1 MINAQPDCS
10 IFVRNERINPFLP
23 LASRNLG
30 RRKNSKTVKT

>member
-23 LASRNLG
+23 LRPEIWEG
-30 RRKNSKTVKT
+30 GKTVKQ